1 MIYYL
6 TNKKIIVF
14 SIKLTIKK
22 TIFLSSVNQLAII
35 YIYCNILILLINKQ
49 AKVQIK
55 MSKKHGTPIGK
66 IRNIGII
73 AHIDA
78 GKTTVTERI
87 LFYSGKEHRMG
98 EVHDGTAVMDYLEEE
113 RDRGITITAAAT
125 TLQWKDNILHLI
137 DTPGH
142 VDFTAEVER
151 SLYVLD
157 GAVVVFCGVAGVEA
171 QSETV
176 WRQADRYEVPRI
188 AFINKLDRTGAD
200 FNSAVKSMT
209 ERLDANPL
217 PLRIPVGLEDNH
229 QGVID
234 LITMKFLTFPE
245 EEIGAKIVELEIP
258 EDYQE
263 DAELER
269 MHLVEVVAEAND
281 ELMEKFLTDDE
292 LSEEDIITGIRELT
306 IARKITPV
314 LCGTALKHKGIQ
326 PLLDAICA
334 YLPSPKDVPPVKGIV
349 PKTGKEEERNPTSKD
364 PFCALAFK
372 LQADPHGDLIFL
384 RIYSGEIKEGDK
396 IMIAESGKKER
407 ATSIWRMHAEQRTRE
422 AKAGPG
428 DIIAVVGLKFT
439 KTGDTLTSFDHPLIL
454 EEAVFPET
462 VISMAMEPRTNDD
475 KDKLMEAL
483 ARLEREDPTFKHK
496 IDDETGQLIISGM
509 GELHLE
515 IIRNRITR
523 DFKVQANIG
532 DPRVTYR
539 ETAGSLS
546 IGEATFEQQL
556 GGQNQYAKIKVQVE
570 YAKELLH
577 NETINNIPTDT
588 IPSLYIDA
596 TKEGINSSLMSG
608 PLGGYQVIY
617 TKVTIL
623 DVKIRENESTELAFT
638 AASDMAVREAMN
650 NSDANLMEPIMNV
663 EVTTPEE
670 FVGNII
676 NDLNSRRAEV
686 GQVETRGNLMVVHA
700 KSPLAEMFGYAT
712 VTRSLSQGRATYS
725 MEPCAYAVVPK
736 ARANKILG
744 Y

>member
-1 MIYYL
+1 
-6 TNKKIIVF
+6 
-14 SIKLTIKK
+14 
-22 TIFLSSVNQLAII
+22 
-35 YIYCNILILLINKQ
+35 
-49 AKVQIK
+49 
-55 MSKKHGTPIGK
+55 MSKKAGIAISK

-98 EVHDGTAVMDYLEEE
+98 EVHDGTAVMDYLTEE

-125 TLQWKDNILHLI
+125 TLPWKDNILHLI

-151 SLYVLD
+151 SLRVLD

-176 WRQADRYEVPRI
+176 WRQADRYKVPRI

-200 FNSAVKSMT
+200 FNNAVETIT
-209 ERLDANPL
+209 ERLSANPL
-217 PLRIPVGLEDNH
+217 PLQIPVGLEENH
-229 QGVID
+229 LGVID
-234 LITMKFLTFPE
+234 LINQKYLSFPE
-245 EEIGAKIVELEIP
+245 EERGAKVVEQEIP
-258 EDYQE
+258 EEYRDE
-263 DAELER
+263 AELGR
-269 MHLVEVVAEAND
+269 AHIVETAAEAND
-281 ELMEKFLTDDE
+281 ELMEKFLENDD
-292 LSEEDIITGIRELT
+292 LNSEDIIAGIRELT
-306 IARKITPV
+306 LSLRITPV

-326 PLLDAICA
+326 PLLDAICE
-334 YLPSPKDVPPVKGIV
+334 YLPSPKEAPPVKGTK
-349 PKTGKEEERNPTSKD
+349 PGTEDEEERHPTSKD

-372 LQADPHGDLIFL
+372 IQADPHGDLIFL
-384 RIYSGEIKEGDK
+384 RIYSGELKEGDK
-396 IMIAESGKKER
+396 IIVAENGRKER
-407 ATSIWRMHAEQRTRE
+407 ATRLWRMHADQRTRE
-422 AKAGPG
+422 AKVGPG
-428 DIIAVVGLKFT
+428 EIIAVVGLKFA
-439 KTGDTLTSFDHPLIL
+439 KTGDTLTDPEHPLIL
-454 EEAVFPET
+454 EQAVFPET

-475 KDKLMEAL
+475 KDKLMDVL
-483 ARLEREDPTFKHK
+483 VQLEREDPTFKYK
-496 IDDETGQLIISGM
+496 TDKETGQLIVSGM

-523 DFKVQANIG
+523 DFNVQANVG

-539 ETAGSLS
+539 ETACNTSE
-546 IGEATFEQQL
+546 GEATFEQQL
-556 GGQNQYAKIKVQVE
+556 GGHGQYAWIKIKVEHV
-570 YAKELLH
+570 KDLLH
-577 NETINNIPTDT
+577 NEVINDIPAEKL
-588 IPSLYIDA
+588 PSHFSAAIN
-596 TKEGINSSLMSG
+596 EGIASSLMSG
-608 PLGGYQVIY
+608 PLGGYPVIY
-617 TKVTIL
+617 TRVTVL
-623 DVKIRENESTELAFT
+623 DVKVHESDSTELAFT

-663 EVTTPEE
+663 EVTVPEE

-686 GQVETRGNLMVVHA
+686 GQVEQRGDLMVVHA

-725 MEPCAYAVVPK
+725 MEPCAYAIVPK
-736 ARANKILG
+736 QRAQKILG